1 MDAFLLYDVH
11 MLVHATSRFIN
22 KRQTKTNYVFQEAER
37 SLSDIKIDIKLKK
50 QGFAIASFEGVIK
63 QSVQLP

>member
-22 KRQTKTNYVFQEAER
+22 KRQTKTNYVFQE
-37 SLSDIKIDIKLKK
+37 DIKLKK